1 MLSRLIST
9 IDNISQWSGKT
20 VAWLTVPLV
29 VVVVY
34 EVVARKFFTPT
45 SWAFD
50 LSYMM
55 YGSQFM
61 LATAFCLYRHNHVR
75 TDVFYGSWSPRTQGL
90 VDSILYVFLFLPGM
104 CFFLWLGF
112 EYFYES
118 WLIREITTH
127 SPWRQIIYP
136 FKLAIPVAVLLL
148 VLQGTAELAR
158 SIRRVLGKEIP
169 TVVSGVT
176 YDES

>member
-1 MLSRLIST
+1 MVSRLVSI
-9 IDNISQWSGKT
+9 IDGLSQWSGKT
-20 VAWLTVPLV
+20 VAWLSVPLV

-34 EVVARKFFTPT
+34 EVVVRKFFTPT

-50 LSYMM
+50 LAYMI

-90 VDSILYVFLFLPGM
+90 VDSIVYVFLFLPGM
-104 CFFLWLGF
+104 AFFCWLGF
-112 EYFYES
+112 EYFHES
-118 WLIREITTH
+118 WVIREVTTH

-136 FKLAIPVAVLLL
+136 FKATIPLAMGLLT
-148 VLQGTAELAR
+148 LQGIAELAK

-169 TVVSGVT
+169 TVVSEVT